1 MYIFAI
7 EGLTPSHPSRWT
19 FEEENELLSCLL
31 LLLRLR
37 TRRSIRNSLPIS
49 MSMYERL
56 AGRTQLQV
64 LKVSKSF
71 EYLNNI

>member
-19 FEEENELLSCLL
+19 FEEEYELLSCLLLL

-37 TRRSIRNSLPIS
+37 TRRTVRNSLPIS
-49 MSMYERL
+49 MSVYLER
-56 AGRTQLQV
+56 AVAIDCG
-64 LKVSKSF
+64 S
-71 EYLNNI
+71 YNIK

>member
-19 FEEENELLSCLL
+19 FEEEYELLSCLLLL

-37 TRRSIRNSLPIS
+37 TRRTIRNSLPIS
-49 MSMYERL
+49 MSVYLERVV
-56 AGRTQLQV
+56 AIECG
-64 LKVSKSF
+64 S
-71 EYLNNI
+71 YNIK

>member
-19 FEEENELLSCLL
+19 FEEEYELLSCLLLL

-37 TRRSIRNSLPIS
+37 TRRTIRNSLPIS
-49 MSMYERL
+49 LSVYLERVV
-56 AGRTQLQV
+56 AIECG
-64 LKVSKSF
+64 S
-71 EYLNNI
+71 YNIK

>member
-19 FEEENELLSCLL
+19 FEEEYELLSCLLLL

-37 TRRSIRNSLPIS
+37 TRRTIRNSLPIS
-49 MSMYERL
+49 VSVYLERVV
-56 AGRTQLQV
+56 AIECG
-64 LKVSKSF
+64 S
-71 EYLNNI
+71 YNIK